1 MKITDFQKRK
11 GEKQKISMVTCY
23 DFTSARIVGRSAID
37 AVLVGDSV
45 AMMMCGAS
53 QTVAATTDMMA
64 YHTRAVVNGL
74 AGVDKFI
81 VADMPFPTVRLGEI
95 EALKTV
101 DALVKAGAHA
111 VKAEGVSGHE
121 QAISAIVGSGVPV
134 MGHLGLTPQSV
145 LAFGGYR
152 VQGRDE
158 RAQNRIIEHA
168 VRLEDLGCFS
178 IVLECIPA
186 PLAQRITSR
195 LQIPTIG
202 IGAGAGCDG
211 QILVWQD
218 LLGLQSDLRPR
229 FVRRYLDAESMI
241 QNALNAYDQDVKDG
255 AFPNEKESYA

>member
-11 GEKQKISMVTCY
+11 HEKKKISMVTCY
-23 DFTSARIVGRSAID
+23 DYTSARIVSRSAID

-45 AMMMCGAS
+45 AMMMYGAS
-53 QTVAATTDMMA
+53 QTVAATTEMMT

-74 AGVDKFI
+74 TGAGQFI

-121 QAISAIVGSGVPV
+121 NAIGAIVGSGVPV

-168 VRLEDLGCFS
+168 VRLEDLGCFAL
-178 IVLECIPA
+178 VLECIPA
-186 PLAQRITSR
+186 PLAQRITAR

-202 IGAGAGCDG
+202 IGAGVGCDG

-229 FVRRYLDAESMI
+229 FVRRYLEAESLI
-241 QNALNAYDQDVKDG
+241 QSALDAYDRDVKEE
-255 AFPNEKESYA
+255 AFPNEKESYP